1 MTTYRA
7 EQVWEAF
14 KGELIDNGLKDSE
27 DVKQALSTA
36 IRIVADRL
44 CTDVGEIECPIEVV
58 RQIADELDEIEELV
72 NRRAESRKSLDAI
85 ISLEDDNCDYF
96 DDYGETTRE

>member
-7 EQVWEAF
+7 EQIWEAF

-27 DVKQALSTA
+27 DVRQALSTA
-36 IRIVADRL
+36 IREVADRL

-58 RQIADELDEIEELV
+58 RQIADEVEELV

>member
-7 EQVWEAF
+7 TKIWEAF

-36 IRIVADRL
+36 IREVADRL
-44 CTDVGEIECPIEVV
+44 CTDWAELQHPYDVLNE
-58 RQIADELDEIEELV
+58 IADELDEMEAL
-72 NRRAESRKSLDAI
+72 
-85 ISLEDDNCDYF
+85 
-96 DDYGETTRE
+96 